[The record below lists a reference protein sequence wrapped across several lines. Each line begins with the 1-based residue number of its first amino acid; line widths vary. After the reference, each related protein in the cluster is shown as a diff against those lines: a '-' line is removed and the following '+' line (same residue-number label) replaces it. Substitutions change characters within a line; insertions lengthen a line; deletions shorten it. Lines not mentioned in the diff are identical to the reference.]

1 MYAQDYNLIVANG
14 DVANDV
20 AMQILRNGTG
30 DAIFLYAEQAQ
41 EYGVCPEGSVWNC
54 SLWEGLGTEYAYVQT
69 GQFGYT
75 INGTTLSLSRKG
87 SGIRELLRPCLQEFL
102 LTKEYFD
109 ICVKYNITS
118 VCYPNEFFGDSAKVK
133 GVYDFAPT
141 KDGDCSNGYCP
152 CPNDTTIDMPDDSP
166 PDGIIDAPPVESPAT
181 NQTSNGGSKYHAWTL
196 LEAVYSFVLLS
207 FCIL

>member
-1 MYAQDYNLIVANG
+1 MIVANG

-54 SLWEGLGTEYAYVQT
+54 SLWEGLGTEYAHVQT

-102 LTKEYFD
+102 V
-109 ICVKYNITS
+109 IQMNSS
-118 VCYPNEFFGDSAKVK
+118 VIVQK
-133 GVYDFAPT
+133 
-141 KDGDCSNGYCP
+141 
-152 CPNDTTIDMPDDSP
+152 
-166 PDGIIDAPPVESPAT
+166 
-181 NQTSNGGSKYHAWTL
+181 
-196 LEAVYSFVLLS
+196 
-207 FCIL
+207 

>member
-1 MYAQDYNLIVANG
+1 MANG

-75 INGTTLSLSRKG
+75 INCTTLSLSRKG

-109 ICVKYNITS
+109 ICVKYNITVIQMNSS
-118 VCYPNEFFGDSAKVK
+118 VIVQK
-133 GVYDFAPT
+133 
-141 KDGDCSNGYCP
+141 
-152 CPNDTTIDMPDDSP
+152 
-166 PDGIIDAPPVESPAT
+166 
-181 NQTSNGGSKYHAWTL
+181 
-196 LEAVYSFVLLS
+196 
-207 FCIL
+207 

>member
-1 MYAQDYNLIVANG
+1 MEMSRTMLPCKCLGIVP
-14 DVANDV
+14 V
-20 AMQILRNGTG
+20 TG

-75 INGTTLSLSRKG
+75 INGTTL
-87 SGIRELLRPCLQEFL
+87 
-102 LTKEYFD
+102 
-109 ICVKYNITS
+109 
-118 VCYPNEFFGDSAKVK
+118 CYPNEFFGDSAKVK

-166 PDGIIDAPPVESPAT
+166 PDGIIDAPPVESPAK